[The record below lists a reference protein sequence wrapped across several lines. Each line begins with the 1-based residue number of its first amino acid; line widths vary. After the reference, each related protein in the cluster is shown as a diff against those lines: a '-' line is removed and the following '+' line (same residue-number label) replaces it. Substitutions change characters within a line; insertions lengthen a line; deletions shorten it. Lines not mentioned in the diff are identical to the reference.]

1 MVRHERR
8 LVAALEDEGT
18 AAAVAREAARVAL
31 AQGADTVIVVHV
43 LDAHTMVSGLY
54 WMNGVPGPLGE
65 TEDEGAA
72 LGARTTEGRPC
83 GHVVGCAPCPVA
95 PEPRSVITARTC
107 A

>member
-1 MVRHERR
+1 EEGSMVRHERR

-72 LGARTTEGRPC
+72 LGARTTEGRPA
-83 GHVVGCAPCPVA
+83 GTLSGARHAPSPQSRA
-95 PEPRSVITARTC
+95 Q
-107 A
+107 